1 MKRKP
6 KLPVE
11 ETELRADAMPAKP
24 PELSPDECATLDDL
38 EKLMRADASQGIG
51 VPVLEEPSESD
62 LYWEQEYRDEPA
74 PPWEFEDEVLAKLKA
89 KKVSKFDEWV
99 RAEVAW
105 ADDHH
110 GPQGYEFHLPGTS
123 AFLGRHVAAASRE
136 EGLQRRGRRPGRR
149 ARRHESAGRPPPQS
163 QSPARRGNAD
173 VDRRAAHRGAQ
184 TQVRRQEEECGGS
197 AGDADE

>member
-74 PPWEFEDEVLAKLKA
+74 PPWESEDEVLAKLKA

-110 GPQGYEFHLPGTS
+110 GPQGYKSTF
-123 AFLGRHVAAASRE
+123 R
-136 EGLQRRGRRPGRR
+136 
-149 ARRHESAGRPPPQS
+149 GRPPSWDDTLRRHPERRDYNAVAVALVVERGDIVCW
-163 QSPARRGNAD
+163 SPSSAIPITRSPRQRG
-173 VDRRAAHRGAQ
+173 
-184 TQVRRQEEECGGS
+184 C
-197 AGDADE
+197 